1 MRRAAAETR
10 AEARK
15 LTSELKALQ
24 KQLSAAQ
31 IAEVRAATR
40 AERRLRRGEIREF
53 RRQIAE
59 KRRLVRSLSRET
71 RMAAAEARR
80 AGAAGGAIGITRGG
94 LGRILGGTTAL
105 FLVYRLI
112 SRMISSIIQKMKEWL
127 AIGLKMNALFE
138 VMKIGVAATLAQNAK
153 ITDELGRQLLGLE
166 GVVAAQAVSLDLQ
179 RKIVAAAFE
188 SGSSLDNFLDA
199 FRIAL
204 PLALQMGN
212 SVEDTVDVT
221 KRLVLAAT
229 AIGVPF
235 ELVRLQIDDI
245 LRGLITTRTTL
256 ARVLGLTQ
264 NELRAARQ
272 AGTIIDLVRRKTQA
286 FLEAQELIANTFAL
300 TMQRAKLLGQI
311 ILRDIAGD
319 AFGKLKAAVQAV
331 LRDVTHIDKTTGDLV
346 INPEVLR
353 ALKQIG
359 EVVSATLQAFL
370 DWIPPILIVTGLL
383 AKVFRQLQGI
393 FFAISGIVK
402 ISMAGFGVGELF
414 KERKL
419 EEAMEDFRRA
429 GRAFTTDLVSI
440 DKVVGVFGSTI
451 RKALGAMRSFT
462 GAAPEF
468 MSVLEARAI
477 RVDFQKVRGQLDQ
490 LRARGFTDEELLV
503 RRETLL
509 RAVFGVTPEEATKL
523 LTRAVDVINEAAV
536 KAQTELLP
544 LKRARAVIRAGRLS
558 REEVFSRF
566 GAFLRNLGIP
576 LDSDFEVIK
585 RRLDERISELEEVTG
600 FKIDIQARRE
610 EPSVLIAQRRVK
622 LEELLAE
629 KTALIADAEFRI
641 VQIKTDAA
649 ALSKE
654 DVFRNIESLNLLKS
668 RLQVEKAA
676 ARRDA
681 QEDIVGFAE
690 GEVRLREEARLKRLI
705 GELNKQ
711 DLRDS
716 AFKLQSAED
725 LVKEI
730 EKAKREL
737 EEIEDLQRSA
747 VGFEALERAVKSVAG
762 AQKAL
767 ALIRARATQDDVLE
781 LAQAEARLTIAQA
794 QLRVA
799 QALKKLDDARRG
811 VGFAEARE
819 ARASVTK
826 DTRDDEEA
834 LKALIKAR
842 IALLGAE
849 NSLLLA
855 RADLAD
861 RTAKAERDILDAL
874 NEQFRRGGALKRA
887 VGGFLEVIQDFAQ
900 GLPKQLVRMAAVVET
915 LRQVLGD
922 LFETL
927 GEILTKAGTG
937 SEELA
942 KLDTLGKRIKEIFS
956 SFEKFKKGIGPLI
969 VQLVKA
975 ALAITAAFREGVAAG
990 IGAVLQLVG
999 GIVGGPVGKAIG
1011 AAGEVLQLVSG
1022 VFTKGAR
1029 RVAKEVGK
1037 AVNRVLIAFQEG
1049 NVKLKDTIARLE
1061 AERARAVRELSGKKG
1076 GQKQLDAL
1084 LPEIDQRLAQLRRQA
1099 KDIIDSFNRDLDSL
1113 RLPEALREAGDAI
1126 QVLNQRVRDFLDA
1139 GGDALRAQEFV
1150 ARTLQDIYRDTARQ
1164 LRDDETEIIGLLQRE
1179 IELQKQKEE
1188 VISRAAERERAVKMR
1203 LGVGPLLTPSQ
1214 RASVEIREIRRQRD
1228 EELARLEKEQEAL
1241 DAELSGRRELFG
1253 IEQETNVLHERRL
1266 ELLRLE
1272 SEERATQIE
1281 QLLRFLRLNSQAFSA
1296 AFSQFP
1302 ASQAPLG
1309 LPSFQGSVFRAGGQ
1323 VVFHIG
1329 PVTLELDENMSPA
1342 QAWELFKGAMK
1353 YGETHGDALEATV

>member
-1 MRRAAAETR
+1 MPAGSEPIVLVKASADTMRRAAAETR

-53 RRQIAE
+53 RRQISE

-127 AIGLKMNALFE
+127 TIGLRMNALFE

-300 TMQRAKLLGQI
+300 TMQRARLLGQI

-331 LRDVTHIDKTTGDLV
+331 LRDVTQIDETTGDLV

-414 KERKL
+414 KESKL

-440 DKVVGVFGSTI
+440 DKVVDVFGSTI
-451 RKALGAMRSFT
+451 RKALDAMRSFT

-477 RVDFQKVRGQLDQ
+477 RVDFQRVRDQLDQ
-490 LRARGFTDEELLV
+490 LKARGFTDEELLV

-523 LTRAVDVINEAAV
+523 LTRAVDVINEASV

-558 REEVFSRF
+558 REEMFSRF

-585 RRLDERISELEEVTG
+585 RLLDERIRELEEIKG

-629 KTALIADAEFRI
+629 KTAKIADAEFRI

-654 DVFRNIESLNLLKS
+654 DVFRNVERLKLLKS
-668 RLQVEKAA
+668 RLQVEKAV
-676 ARRDA
+676 ARVRA

-711 DLRDS
+711 DLRD
-716 AFKLQSAED
+716 AGLKLQAAED
-725 LVKEI
+725 LVKEL
-730 EKAKREL
+730 EKARREM
-737 EEIEDLQRSA
+737 EEIEELQRSA
-747 VGFEALERAVKSVAG
+747 VGFRALERAVKSVAS
-762 AQKAL
+762 AQRDL
-767 ALIRARATQDDVLE
+767 ALVRARATQDNVLE

-811 VGFAEARE
+811 VGFAEARKT
-819 ARASVTK
+819 RASVTK
-826 DTRDDEEA
+826 DRKDDEEA
-834 LKALIKAR
+834 LKESIKAQNVLLEAQN
-842 IALLGAE
+842 ALLLSRAQLAE
-849 NSLLLA
+849 
-855 RADLAD
+855 
-861 RTAKAERDILDAL
+861 RTAKAERDIVEAAI
-874 NEQFRRGGALKRA
+874 EQFKRGGVLKQA
-887 VGGFLEVIQDFAQ
+887 IGGFLEIVKDFAA
-900 GLPKQLVRMAAVVET
+900 GLPEQLVRMVAIVET
-915 LRQVLGD
+915 ILQVQ
-922 LFETL
+922 E
-927 GEILTKAGTG
+927 
-937 SEELA
+937 
-942 KLDTLGKRIKEIFS
+942 EIFKI
-956 SFEKFKKGIGPLI
+956 FEEGFDFKEDITKLV
-969 VQLVKA
+969 VQLSKA
-975 ALAITAAFREGVAAG
+975 AIAIAQAFREGIAAG
-990 IGAVLQLVG
+990 IGASLQLIGTAVG
-999 GIVGGPVGKAIG
+999 GSVG
-1011 AAGEVLQLVSG
+1011 AAISAAGQVLQLVSG
-1022 VFTKGAR
+1022 LFTKGAR

-1049 NVKLKDTIARLE
+1049 NVKLKDTISALE
-1061 AERARAVRELSGKKG
+1061 RERARAISELSRKKG

-1139 GGDALRAQEFV
+1139 GGSALRAQEFV
-1150 ARTLQDIYRDTARQ
+1150 ARTLQDIYRETALQ
-1164 LRDDETEIIGLLQRE
+1164 LRDDEMEIIGLLQRE
-1179 IELQKQKEE
+1179 IELQKQKED
-1188 VISRAAERERAVKMR
+1188 VIARAAERERSVR
-1203 LGVGPLLTPSQ
+1203 LRFGVGPLLTPSQ
-1214 RASVEIREIRRQRD
+1214 RASIEIREIRRQRD

-1253 IEQETNVLHERRL
+1253 LEQETNVLHERRL

-1272 SEERATQIE
+1272 SKERATQIE
-1281 QLLRFLRLNSQAFSA
+1281 QLLRFLQLNSQAFST

-1342 QAWELFKGAMK
+1342 QAWELFKSAMK
-1353 YGETHGDALEATV
+1353 FGETHGDALEATI